1 MMDYPSYLFHHGV
14 KGQKWGIRRFQNSD
28 GTLTAK
34 GRERYNVDK
43 KPNVVLRG
51 LFNTETGQRRA
62 VTLNKGFQE
71 DLTKIK
77 EQYRAHKREYGKDVA
92 QEIKKDAIK
101 EARTAAADALYG
113 SQSHKANYV
122 IQNES
127 TGKAFAK
134 SLLLGGYG
142 AKQYNTMRYQDN
154 YVASKGKAAVF
165 GFLSGYAD
173 RISLNTLSVA
183 DYALTSK
190 TKSSD
195 ASEKSKKITN
205 KNIVNY
211 LS

>member
-77 EQYRAHKREYGKDVA
+77 EQYRSHKREYGKDVA
-92 QEIKKDAIK
+92 QEIKKDTLLKKLVLQRQMLYMEVNLIK
-101 EARTAAADALYG
+101 P
-113 SQSHKANYV
+113 
-122 IQNES
+122 I
-127 TGKAFAK
+127 
-134 SLLLGGYG
+134 
-142 AKQYNTMRYQDN
+142 M
-154 YVASKGKAAVF
+154 
-165 GFLSGYAD
+165 
-173 RISLNTLSVA
+173 
-183 DYALTSK
+183 
-190 TKSSD
+190 
-195 ASEKSKKITN
+195 
-205 KNIVNY
+205 
-211 LS
+211 